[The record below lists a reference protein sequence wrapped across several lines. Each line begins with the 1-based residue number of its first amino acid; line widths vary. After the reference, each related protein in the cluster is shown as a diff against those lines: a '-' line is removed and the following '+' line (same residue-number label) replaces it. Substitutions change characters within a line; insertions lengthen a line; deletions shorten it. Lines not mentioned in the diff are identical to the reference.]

1 MMYRNFIK
9 VQVFSKLNRVL
20 KLTQVSK
27 FSSLFAFSSVL
38 FFSCVSTGS
47 AVAGVENAPVN
58 VSQGAGNSSVIQK
71 DLNAQ
76 ANLSASDFSFIN
88 ESAKLLDCK
97 IVNSGAVL
105 ACVTLQNTQ
114 ETSFCLA
121 IKNVDGTR
129 VSDLAFLSL
138 LKAKILENLGTSFY
152 AHNMSLTLDD
162 TLEDGSLLILSVPDY
177 LNKNLMTVFAES
189 YKKLRLNT
197 KIAQLTVLDPK
208 RTALVFAQATS
219 LNLSELET
227 EFSGL
232 DLGQINAQK
241 SSTIEDSALLSA
253 QSLQKSLS
261 IPVHSYYEKQGLI
274 DRMLLVKAANDAKVI
289 IKEVSN
295 NSFFAFSKEVKSAIK
310 YELGKMVLSKIDAEI
325 LIADFRKKLNQ
336 EDLSLSK
343 KACLTLARATLY
355 ANAENLKNAVNLNA
369 FIFNPFKNI
378 ETLKKEDLQAE
389 LKNLY
394 KAIE

>member
-9 VQVFSKLNRVL
+9 VQAFSKLTRFL

-38 FFSCVSTGS
+38 FFSCVSTNG
-47 AVAGVENAPVN
+47 AVAGLENAPVN
-58 VSQGAGNSSVIQK
+58 VNQGAGNSSFIQK
-71 DLNAQ
+71 DGNAQ
-76 ANLSASDFSFIN
+76 ANLSASDFSFMN
-88 ESAKLLDCK
+88 ESAKNLDCK
-97 IVNSGAVL
+97 TVSSGAVL
-105 ACVTLQNTQ
+105 ACVAIQDTQ

-121 IKNVDGTR
+121 LKNIEATR

-138 LKAKILENLGTSFY
+138 LKAKILENLGASFY
-152 AHNMSLTLDD
+152 AHNMSLTIDD
-162 TLEDGSLLILSVPDY
+162 TLEDGSLLILFVPEY
-177 LNKNLMTVFAES
+177 LNKNLMTVFTES

-197 KIAQLTVLDPK
+197 KIAQLTILDPK
-208 RTALVFAQATS
+208 RSVLVFASAKG

-227 EFSGL
+227 QFSGL
-232 DLGQINAQK
+232 ELGEVNAQK
-241 SSTIEDSALLSA
+241 NIISEDSALLSA

-261 IPVHSYYEKQGLI
+261 IPVHSYYEKQGLM
-274 DRMLLVKAANDAKVI
+274 DRMLLVKAANDAKVS
-289 IKEVSN
+289 IKEISN
-295 NSFFAFSKEVKSAIK
+295 NSFFVASKEVKSALK

-336 EDLSLSK
+336 EGISISK
-343 KACLTLARATLY
+343 SACLSLARATLY
-355 ANAENLKNAVNLNA
+355 ASAENLKNAANLNA
-369 FIFNPFKNI
+369 FVFSPYKNL

-394 KAIE
+394 KAID